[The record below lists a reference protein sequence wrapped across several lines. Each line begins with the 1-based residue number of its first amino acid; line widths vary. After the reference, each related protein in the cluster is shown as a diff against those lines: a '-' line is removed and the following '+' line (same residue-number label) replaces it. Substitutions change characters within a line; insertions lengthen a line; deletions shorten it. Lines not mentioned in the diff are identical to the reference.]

1 MRRKAGRERK
11 SFPLKEKK
19 RKCEGE
25 ELARMGDDERH
36 KSDNR
41 RGEERKL
48 KLPFTSAVQFS
59 VDSVIF
65 HKVGFRQI
73 VIYQ

>member
-1 MRRKAGRERK
+1 MW
-11 SFPLKEKK
+11 
-19 RKCEGE
+19 
-25 ELARMGDDERH
+25 MGDDERH

-73 VIYQ
+73 VIYQFKAAWFSFHVRK

>member
-1 MRRKAGRERK
+1 
-11 SFPLKEKK
+11 
-19 RKCEGE
+19 
-25 ELARMGDDERH
+25 MGDDERH

>member
-1 MRRKAGRERK
+1 M
-11 SFPLKEKK
+11 
-19 RKCEGE
+19 
-25 ELARMGDDERH
+25 RMGNDERH

-59 VDSVIF
+59 VDLVIF
-65 HKVGFRQI
+65 HKVGFRQL